1 MRVEREG
8 IEDHWTDECDVGSL
22 AVVNPLV
29 CIDPE
34 SGKFRKNLDSLEC
47 FQIVNENVWYP
58 EVVDQLQVH

>member
-1 MRVEREG
+1 M
-8 IEDHWTDECDVGSL
+8 GSL

-34 SGKFRKNLDSLEC
+34 SGKLRKNLNSLEC
-47 FQIVNENVWYP
+47 FQIVNEDVWYP